1 MNDSELMLS
10 GSESD
15 SSSPSSCDDSDADPS
30 FNPAGDNRRALF
42 GDDSVRVAHS
52 LSSEDEDDR
61 GLLPVDVPSTSNTI
75 PAATRRSTCTMA
87 IR

>member
-1 MNDSELMLS
+1 MSFLTNESIEIELNRSMNDSELMLS

-42 GDDSVRVAHS
+42 GDRSGRAVAHS
-52 LSSEDEDDR
+52 LSSEDEDDK
-61 GLLPVDVPSTSNTI
+61 
-75 PAATRRSTCTMA
+75 RSSSSGCS
-87 IR
+87 